1 MADVAQGL
9 ETFGVKEKPMDDEA
23 LHIVVGRHPVEALL
37 QTNPELVRELLLAND
52 ESVLVSKRFS
62 DMARRHN
69 IKIQRVPKAQLVFL
83 AKGALHQ
90 GVAAVLASATYS
102 NFDDIV
108 DAARR
113 AGDNAIV
120 LIADHIQ
127 DPNNLGALIR
137 SAAAAGAQGVVIAKD
152 RACQLTPSVFKASAG
167 ALPRIKVSRVV
178 NLNQALE
185 RLKTEAGLW
194 SLAAAAHGH
203 PAPWD
208 LDLRRPL
215 ALVAGSEHK
224 GVSSLLLEN
233 CDMAA
238 TIPLHDD
245 AESLNVAVAA
255 GVLLFEI
262 KRQRAHMVVEL
273 D

>member
-1 MADVAQGL
+1 
-9 ETFGVKEKPMDDEA
+9 VKEKPMDEEA
-23 LHIVVGRHPVEALL
+23 LHIVVGRRPVEALL
-37 QTNPELVRELLLAND
+37 QTNPELVGELLLAND
-52 ESVLVSKRFS
+52 ESALLIRRFINL
-62 DMARRHN
+62 ARQHS
-69 IKIQRVPKAQLVFL
+69 IKVQRVPKAQLVFL
-83 AKGALHQ
+83 AKGAVHQ

-102 NFDDIV
+102 NFDDVV
-108 DAARR
+108 DAARQ
-113 AGDNAIV
+113 AGSNALV

-127 DPNNLGALIR
+127 DPHNLGALIR

-178 NLNQALE
+178 NLTQAME

-215 ALVAGSEHK
+215 ALVTGGEHK
-224 GVSSLLLEN
+224 GVGELLFEH

-238 TIPLHDD
+238 TIPLHEDV
-245 AESLNVAVAA
+245 ESLNASVAA

-262 KRQRAHMVVEL
+262 KRQRAHMVVDL